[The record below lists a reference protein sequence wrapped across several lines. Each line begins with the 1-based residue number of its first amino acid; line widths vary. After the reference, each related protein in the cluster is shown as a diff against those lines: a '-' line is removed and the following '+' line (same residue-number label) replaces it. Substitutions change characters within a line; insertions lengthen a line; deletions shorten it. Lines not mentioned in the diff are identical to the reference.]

1 MFVLIVSQKSGHKIE
16 MKIGVFKSIFVAVTQ
31 YISISNPYKLLN
43 CGLIGFA
50 AIFGVIEI

>member
-31 YISISNPYKLLN
+31 YISLSNPYKLLN